1 MSQPAGWY
9 PQPDGTQRYWDGS
22 QWTSHVVPA
31 PGQYAPPASSAP
43 SVKRSWYQKKRV
55 IIPAVAVL
63 AVVGASIANGGGN
76 KQVATSAAP
85 SITAMQS
92 PASAQP
98 TEPTDEATE
107 EVSED
112 PSDEEEADEP
122 DSLTMTTSQEQAVRK
137 AEQYI
142 EYTAFSRAG
151 LIKQLKYEGFS
162 ASDAKFGADH
172 IDVDWM
178 EQAVL
183 KAKDYLEYTAFS
195 RNSLIKQLEY
205 EGFTRKQAEH
215 GAKGAGL

>member
-9 PQPDGTQRYWDGS
+9 PQSDGTQRYWDGS
-22 QWTSHVVPA
+22 QWTSHVAPA
-31 PGQYAPPASSAP
+31 SAP
-43 SVKRSWYQKKRV
+43 SAPSASPTLSAKRAWYQRKRV

-63 AVVGASIANGGGN
+63 ALLGASIANGGGN
-76 KQVATSAAP
+76 KQVASPSVPSVSAA
-85 SITAMQS
+85 QS
-92 PASAQP
+92 PASLP
-98 TEPTDEATE
+98 SEEPTDEATD

-112 PSDEEEADEP
+112 PGEGEVAEEP
-122 DSLTMTTSQEQAVRK
+122 DTESMTSSQEQAVRK
-137 AEQYI
+137 AEEYI
-142 EYTAFSRAG
+142 EYTSFSRTG

-162 ASDAKFGADH
+162 ASDAKFGVDH